1 MIKVLKDLWQSH
13 KSPKVFL
20 EAAVDHV
27 EVAEDYLMLGLDI
40 AWNNTMPEPLVVEEI
55 QVTLFHNGRRKEG
68 IRFYAQGHFSRI
80 PGQRVIKKTVGARQ
94 FVVPNGVAHVE
105 NIRFMTRAVLDLAP
119 GEYPVEFQSTVEAGT
134 FLHDTKLTVTPR
146 NRYRTTEAWA

>member
-1 MIKVLKDLWQSH
+1 MINVLKDLWQSR
-13 KSPKVFL
+13 KTPKVFL

-27 EVAEDYLMLGLDI
+27 EVADDYLMLGLDI
-40 AWNNTMPEPLVVEEI
+40 AWNNTTPEPLQVEEI
-55 QVTLFHNGRRKEG
+55 QVTLFPKGRRKEG

-94 FVVPNGVAHVE
+94 FLVPNGVAHVE
-105 NIRFMTRAVLDLAP
+105 NIRFMTRAILDLDP
-119 GEYPVEFQSTVEAGT
+119 GEYPVEFQCSVLEGT
-134 FLHDTKLTVTPR
+134 FLHDATLTVTPR